1 MLKEKIKNN
10 LHAII
15 DDVKDDYI
23 LNQINDVV
31 NSIIENKKLKWDS
44 LSEAEKDS
52 ILTGLRQLENGEYD
66 YYDDIKKSVNSE
78 KIKSPR
84 ARQDRIN

>member
-1 MLKEKIKNN
+1 MIKEKIKKN

-15 DDVKDDYI
+15 DEVNDDYI

-44 LSEAEKDS
+44 LSNAEKDS
-52 ILTGLRQLENGEYD
+52 ISTGLKQLEKGEYD
-66 YYDDIKKSVNSE
+66 YYDDVKKE
-78 KIKSPR
+78 IEEWRKK
-84 ARQDRIN
+84 